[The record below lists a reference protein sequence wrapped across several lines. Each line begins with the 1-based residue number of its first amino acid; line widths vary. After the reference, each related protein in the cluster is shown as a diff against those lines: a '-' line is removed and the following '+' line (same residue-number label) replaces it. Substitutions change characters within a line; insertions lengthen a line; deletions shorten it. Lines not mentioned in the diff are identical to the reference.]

1 VPSSALRALRAL
13 IATADTASQNQQVT
27 NLQNGCCTNGSAIGV
42 GKEDV
47 LAPIATLGYVVG
59 NSRVYGSGL
68 PWHGEKTNTSI
79 GTLKR
84 VASPFPQIKVMFVAI
99 VVAAV
104 GLWLFEVAGWLRFDA
119 LKVQTTFFWAM
130 AVGGAL
136 LGAGL
141 AIGGYCPG
149 TSVVGLFSGRLDALL
164 FMLSILIGTLLFA
177 ANFDLLQGFYQAG
190 QGTKGQTLVALT
202 GWPTWLIL
210 LLLAGLAAAG
220 FRLGA
225 WFEARRGGVISAKE
239 LAE

>member
-1 VPSSALRALRAL
+1 MIFPLGNGGSLIVL
-13 IATADTASQNQQVT
+13 IAGF
-27 NLQNGCCTNGSAIGV
+27 LF
-42 GKEDV
+42 
-47 LAPIATLGYVVG
+47 GYFLEV
-59 NSRVYGSGL
+59 SGL
-68 PWHGEKTNTSI
+68 GSPRKLNAQF
-79 GTLKR
+79 TLR
-84 VASPFPQIKVMFVAI
+84 DWSVFKVMFVAI
-99 VVAAV
+99 VVAAF
-104 GLWLFEVAGWLRFDA
+104 GLWLFEAAGWLRFDA

-164 FMLSILIGTLLFA
+164 FLLGMLIGTLLFA

-190 QGTKGQTLVALT
+190 QGPKGQTLVALT

-225 WFEARRGGVISAKE
+225 WLETRRGGVISASE